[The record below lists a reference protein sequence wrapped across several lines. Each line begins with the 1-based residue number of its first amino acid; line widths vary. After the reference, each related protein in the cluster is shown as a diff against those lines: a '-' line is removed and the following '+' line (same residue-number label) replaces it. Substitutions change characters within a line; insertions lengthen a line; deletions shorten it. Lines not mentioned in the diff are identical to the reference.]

1 MMLVSAFCCKFPSAE
16 AAEAAA
22 VDEVVDEDDVEAA
35 TLAGGKEAAEFM
47 EQDRFNLV

>member
-1 MMLVSAFCCKFPSAE
+1 MLVSAFCCKFPSAD
-16 AAEAAA
+16 AA
-22 VDEVVDEDDVEAA
+22 DDEDEADVEAA

>member
-1 MMLVSAFCCKFPSAE
+1 MPLVSISVFSAE
-16 AAEAAA
+16 TAAA
-22 VDEVVDEDDVEAA
+22 VADADEDDVDEDVDVEAV

>member
-1 MMLVSAFCCKFPSAE
+1 MLVSAFCCKFPS
-16 AAEAAA
+16 AEAAA